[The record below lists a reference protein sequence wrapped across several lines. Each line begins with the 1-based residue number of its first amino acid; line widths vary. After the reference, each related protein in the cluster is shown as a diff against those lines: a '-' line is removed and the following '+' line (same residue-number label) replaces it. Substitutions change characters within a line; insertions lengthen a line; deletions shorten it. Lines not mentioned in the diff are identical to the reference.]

1 METNH
6 VVSTQEPEKQPIPA
20 AEDKKAMLSW
30 RCALSA
36 LLAWVVIDMALHFLL
51 TERLHIA
58 TQMYLGLGFYV
69 LQVKKIRLPVRL
81 DRAGNAISAGGGSR
95 PGLILLPLG
104 DFALRAGLG
113 KGWIAPRYGVR
124 HEAPVAKFTGRV
136 KLPADLVLLLYPHQG
151 RADLATAR
159 AAGRAALAAMKQ
171 ALTPTLTAGG

>member
-69 LQVKKIRLPVRL
+69 LHVKKIRLPVRL
-81 DRAGNAISAGGGSR
+81 DAFDVAGWFRAFYWAAWW
-95 PGLILLPLG
+95 PWYL
-104 DFALRAGLG
+104 
-113 KGWIAPRYGVR
+113 VR
-124 HEAPVAKFTGRV
+124 RHR
-136 KLPADLVLLLYPHQG
+136 
-151 RADLATAR
+151 
-159 AAGRAALAAMKQ
+159 
-171 ALTPTLTAGG
+171 